1 MMRRKTDR
9 RNPRPIAHSIII
21 RYDYDRGRWIHSAGI
36 LVTPREVT
44 VLEALARGHG
54 PANMAQGAGTSPAT
68 FYHAQ
73 CRLKQYFGI
82 ERNSAKGHRELLKI
96 AMDLYGADR

>member
-1 MMRRKTDR
+1 MSRRKTDR

-21 RYDYDRGRWIHSAGI
+21 RYDFDRGRWIHSAGI
-36 LVTPREVT
+36 LITPREVT

-54 PANMAQGAGTSPAT
+54 PANMARGAGTSPAT
-68 FYHAQ
+68 FYDAQ
-73 CRLKQYFGI
+73 CRLKQYLGI
-82 ERNSAKGHRELLKI
+82 PKRSAMGQRELLRI